1 MRKKLY
7 LSILLAVGISFAGAG
22 EGGHHSP
29 LELFW
34 KGFNI
39 LLFLG
44 IVYWFGRKPIAEAF
58 NNFWSSLTRGVNESE
73 EELER
78 AKEELERAKEELEKA
93 KVRADE
99 SVALA
104 REAAQTEIENAKKH
118 AQEVAQRIRERAKE
132 TIDIELK
139 KAKEELALYG
149 MKKAEEIAQKLLKD
163 AFKNPEV
170 HRKYIE
176 SQLRSLEERNVQE

>member
-1 MRKKLY
+1 MRNITLLF
-7 LSILLAVGISFAGAG
+7 LSLVSLAIAGGG
-22 EGGHHSP
+22 EGGHHGP

-44 IVYWFGRKPIAEAF
+44 VVYWFGRKPIAEGF
-58 NNFWSSLTRGVNESE
+58 NKFWSSLTKDVDESE
-73 EELER
+73 QELRR
-78 AKEELERAKEELEKA
+78 AKEELEKAKEELEKA

-99 SVALA
+99 SIALA
-104 REAAQTEIENAKKH
+104 RESAQSELENAKKH
-118 AQEVAQRIRERAKE
+118 AQEVAQRVKEKAKE
-132 TIDIELK
+132 TVEIELK

-149 MKKAEEIAQKLLKD
+149 MAKAEEIAKDMLTD

-170 HRKYIE
+170 QRKYID
-176 SQLRSLEERNVQE
+176 SQLKVLEEKGNA

>member
-1 MRKKLY
+1 MKRTFVALTF
-7 LSILLAVGISFAGAG
+7 LSSLAFAAG

-44 IVYWFGRKPIAEAF
+44 LVYWFGRGPVGEAF
-58 NNFWSSLTRGVNESE
+58 NNFWKSLTKGVDDSE
-73 EELER
+73 QELKEAREELR
-78 AKEELERAKEELEKA
+78 KAREELEKA

-99 SVALA
+99 SIALA
-104 REAAQTEIENAKKH
+104 KESAQADE
-118 AQEVAQRIRERAKE
+118 EVAQRVKEKAREIVE
-132 TIDIELK
+132 VELK

-149 MKKAEEIAQKLLKD
+149 MQKAEEIAVKMLD
-163 AFKNPEV
+163 EAFKNPDV
-170 HRKYIE
+170 QKKYIE
-176 SQLRSLEERNVQE
+176 RQLRILEEKGNA

>member
-1 MRKKLY
+1 MRNVLF
-7 LSILLAVGISFAGAG
+7 LIILISTGAFAAE

-44 IVYWFGRKPIAEAF
+44 VVYWFGKKPIGESF
-58 NNFWSSLTRGVNESE
+58 NNFWKSLTQSVDESE
-73 EELER
+73 KELQE
-78 AKEELERAKEELEKA
+78 AKNELAKAKEELEKA

-99 SVALA
+99 SIALA
-104 REAAQTEIENAKKH
+104 RESAQAELENARKH
-118 AQEVAQRIRERAKE
+118 AEEVAQRIKEKTKE
-132 TIDIELK
+132 TIEIELK
-139 KAKEELALYG
+139 KAKEELAMYG
-149 MKKAEEIAQKLLKD
+149 LVKAEEIAKGMLEE

-170 HRKYIE
+170 QKRYIDT
-176 SQLRSLEERNVQE
+176 QLKVLEEKRNA

>member
-1 MRKKLY
+1 MKGILPLLL
-7 LSILLAVGISFAGAG
+7 LSSALALAAE

-44 IVYWFGRKPIAEAF
+44 IVYWFGRGPVGEAF
-58 NNFWSSLTRGVNESE
+58 NNFWRSLTQSVDESE
-73 EELER
+73 EELKR
-78 AKEELERAKEELEKA
+78 AREELQKAREELEKA

-99 SVALA
+99 SIALA
-104 REAAQTEIENAKKH
+104 KESAQAELEEARRH
-118 AQEVAQRIRERAKE
+118 AQEVAQRVKEKARETVE
-132 TIDIELK
+132 IELK

-149 MKKAEEIAQKLLKD
+149 MRKAEEIAVSMLEE
-163 AFKNPEV
+163 AFKDPKV
-170 HRKYIE
+170 QKSYIE
-176 SQLRSLEERNVQE
+176 RQLKVLEERGNA

>member
-1 MRKKLY
+1 MRKVFF
-7 LSILLAVGISFAGAG
+7 LSLITLTLAFAAE

-44 IVYWFGRKPIAEAF
+44 IVYWFGRGPVGEAF
-58 NNFWSSLTRGVNESE
+58 NNFWKSLTQSVDESE
-73 EELER
+73 QELIK
-78 AKEELERAKEELEKA
+78 AKEELQKAREELEKA

-99 SVALA
+99 SIALA
-104 REAAQTEIENAKKH
+104 KESAQAEIEEARKH
-118 AQEVAQRIRERAKE
+118 AQEVAERVKEKARETVE
-132 TIDIELK
+132 IELK

-149 MKKAEEIAQKLLKD
+149 MKKAEEIAVSMLED
-163 AFKNPEV
+163 TFKNPEV
-170 HRKYIE
+170 QKKYIDR
-176 SQLRSLEERNVQE
+176 QLRILEEKGNA

>member
-1 MRKKLY
+1 MRKLVY
-7 LSILLAVGISFAGAG
+7 LMVLVSTSVFAAGG
-22 EGGHHSP
+22 EGGAHHSP

-44 IVYWFGRKPIAEAF
+44 AVYWFGKNYIAEAF
-58 NNFWSSLTRGVNESE
+58 NNFWKSLTSSVDESE
-73 EELER
+73 RELMA
-78 AKEELERAKEELEKA
+78 AKEELQKAREELEKA

-99 SVALA
+99 SIALA
-104 REAAQTEIENAKKH
+104 RESAQSEIENAKKH
-118 AQEVAQRIRERAKE
+118 AEEVAKRIKDKARE
-132 TIDIELK
+132 TIEIELK

-149 MKKAEEIAQKLLKD
+149 MTKAEEIAKGMLEE

-170 HRKYIE
+170 QKKYIE
-176 SQLRSLEERNVQE
+176 AQLKVLEDKGNA